1 METGK
6 ANNIQASTFN
16 IAHYEQYHLAV
27 EIGLRHLSY
36 CIINNKTYNV
46 EYLNKFI
53 IENDCF
59 DLINEDEII
68 KLDFASSSVVFT
80 DLPSTLIPDELFDK
94 ENSKKILELTSNV
107 YDLIRSDLL
116 SDINTHLIY
125 TIPDLINDIAFTFFP
140 NAKQKAQQSL
150 LIEQFIK
157 LDENK
162 NNAYIYIGENS
173 LNITAFKNGK
183 LLLNNSFDFETK
195 EDILYYTLFAFEQL
209 KLNTETVSTRLYG
222 EIIKGD
228 EKHQLLYEYIRN
240 IKFGSRPHH
249 LNFSSE
255 FNKIPE
261 HQFYGLFSQY
271 I

>member
-125 TIPDLINDIAFTFFP
+125 YR
-140 NAKQKAQQSL
+140 
-150 LIEQFIK
+150 E
-157 LDENK
+157 
-162 NNAYIYIGENS
+162 
-173 LNITAFKNGK
+173 
-183 LLLNNSFDFETK
+183 
-195 EDILYYTLFAFEQL
+195 
-209 KLNTETVSTRLYG
+209 
-222 EIIKGD
+222 
-228 EKHQLLYEYIRN
+228 
-240 IKFGSRPHH
+240 
-249 LNFSSE
+249 
-255 FNKIPE
+255 
-261 HQFYGLFSQY
+261 
-271 I
+271 